1 MTDSGR
7 TWEDP
12 LAYTVHGSITPLL
25 RNSAA
30 PPSRTQQKV
39 HFSAPNIPVPTL
51 VTSGVNW
58 GNNLING
65 LIEPERRPA
74 PISSG
79 MINKPLN
86 HEKFHDMKHD
96 RFEVIN
102 DNSRQRRL
110 KFNDKYRHAKHRS
123 ISFLP
128 QE

>member
-1 MTDSGR
+1 MSAYDD
-7 TWEDP
+7 TWEYP
-12 LAYTVHGSITPLL
+12 NGSGNIQPVL
-25 RNSAA
+25 RKHTA
-30 PPSRTQQKV
+30 QQKS
-39 HFSAPNIPVPTL
+39 HFSASNIQVPSV
-51 VTSGVNW
+51 VTQGVNW
-58 GNNLING
+58 SNNLING

-96 RFEVIN
+96 RFEVIT

-110 KFNDKYRHAKHRS
+110 KFNDKYRYAKHRS